1 MRQHIFLGAM
11 LIPLVAAGCVS
22 TATHTKTLEELAAL
36 RKSSAEELE
45 RATGQA
51 DALIKA
57 LEEDKAKLAHE
68 LSAEQAAGS
77 RTRQA
82 LVASNENLDRALAAQ
97 RRLEEEAKKAEE
109 EAQQSQVTSGE
120 LRRERDLLRI
130 KSDDLERRL
139 QTAQQESAAAAQAV
153 DEANRQMASLE
164 KEKATIAAAL
174 AEADNRGRDLTTKL
188 EAEQSKVAALQQDKQ
203 RLMGGTTTAQ
213 EEIARLQKRAGE
225 LETEAARAK
234 DLERR
239 LSERDQLIGTL
250 RQEAA
255 DRNVIAARAALL
267 AEDQDKSKQRVAAL
281 TSELA
286 NLSEEASRLKQER
299 EQLAVKLEQARHR
312 LTTEEAEKA
321 RLAEYQEKSTQRV
334 SALTSE
340 LAALGEEAAR
350 VKQEREQLAANLA
363 DARRRLEAEEAEK
376 AGLEQERAAK
386 EAEIQRLT
394 KTHDDLAKSLQ
405 DEIAKGDIQL
415 KQVRDRLT
423 INMVDRVLFDSG
435 QAQVKPAG
443 LKVLKQVSD
452 VLRKVADKQIRI
464 EGHTDNVPI
473 GVKLREK
480 FATNWELSTA
490 RATSVVRY
498 LIEEG
503 GIDRAMISAGGYA
516 DTRPVDSN
524 DTEGGKAANRRIEI
538 VLYPKDLA
546 EIVRSDR

>member
-1 MRQHIFLGAM
+1 
-11 LIPLVAAGCVS
+11 
-22 TATHTKTLEELAAL
+22 
-36 RKSSAEELE
+36 
-45 RATGQA
+45 
-51 DALIKA
+51 
-57 LEEDKAKLAHE
+57 
-68 LSAEQAAGS
+68 
-77 RTRQA
+77 
-82 LVASNENLDRALAAQ
+82 
-97 RRLEEEAKKAEE
+97 
-109 EAQQSQVTSGE
+109 
-120 LRRERDLLRI
+120 
-130 KSDDLERRL
+130 
-139 QTAQQESAAAAQAV
+139 
-153 DEANRQMASLE
+153 
-164 KEKATIAAAL
+164 
-174 AEADNRGRDLTTKL
+174 
-188 EAEQSKVAALQQDKQ
+188 
-203 RLMGGTTTAQ
+203 
-213 EEIARLQKRAGE
+213 
-225 LETEAARAK
+225 
-234 DLERR
+234 
-239 LSERDQLIGTL
+239 
-250 RQEAA
+250 
-255 DRNVIAARAALL
+255 
-267 AEDQDKSKQRVAAL
+267 
-281 TSELA
+281 
-286 NLSEEASRLKQER
+286 
-299 EQLAVKLEQARHR
+299 
-312 LTTEEAEKA
+312 
-321 RLAEYQEKSTQRV
+321 
-334 SALTSE
+334 
-340 LAALGEEAAR
+340 